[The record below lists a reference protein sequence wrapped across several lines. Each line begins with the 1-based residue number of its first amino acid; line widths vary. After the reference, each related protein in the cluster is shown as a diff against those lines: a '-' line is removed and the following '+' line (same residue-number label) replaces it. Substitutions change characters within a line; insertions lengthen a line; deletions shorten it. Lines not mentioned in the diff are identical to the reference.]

1 MKVTLYTALQENEK
15 HTQSQLCIDVDFIF
29 FVQVITKDSN
39 VMVVALA
46 GNVVTGIAKG
56 LRKKF
61 QPYASVII
69 AAMFEKFKEK
79 KLNVVTSLREGVDAA
94 YLSVSSHTHTHTHM
108 HTLAHTLAK
117 KQKNFSLLPKIYFT
131 LTVL

>member
-1 MKVTLYTALQENEK
+1 
-15 HTQSQLCIDVDFIF
+15 
-29 FVQVITKDSN
+29 
-39 VMVVALA
+39 MVVALA

-94 YLSVSSHTHTHTHM
+94 YLSVSSHTCTHTHAHTHTHSQKS
-108 HTLAHTLAK
+108 K
-117 KQKNFSLLPKIYFT
+117 KFSLYCLKFIF
-131 LTVL
+131 LTF